1 MGATCPIASTYWV
14 NQDQIAVIFWL
25 TNNTELA
32 DTEKNEQTEN
42 TRKKGDYLDLWM
54 LLLGMHKQS
63 R

>member
-1 MGATCPIASTYWV
+1 M
-14 NQDQIAVIFWL
+14 NQDQTAVIFWL

-42 TRKKGDYLDLWM
+42 TSEKGDYLDLWM
-54 LLLGMHKQS
+54 LLLGMHKQY